1 MFASYRRFLTDDTS
15 EIETEYLRWQ
25 HYWRRQD
32 AGSRPTNVLAAL
44 KFATD
49 LETFPSIAVLLQ
61 IYATLPVTTATSERS
76 FSALKYIKNYLRS
89 TMSDSRLNELA
100 LLYVHRDIPLNYDSV
115 IDDFAKRYRRLEF

>member
-1 MFASYRRFLTDDTS
+1 VLT
-15 EIETEYLRWQ
+15 
-25 HYWRRQD
+25 
-32 AGSRPTNVLAAL
+32 AL

-89 TMSDSRLNELA
+89 TL
-100 LLYVHRDIPLNYDSV
+100 
-115 IDDFAKRYRRLEF
+115 